1 MKKLTEYDQ
10 ALVILASD
18 ALSRVSQYEEDR
30 RRVYGS
36 MRPAMGLLF
45 HYTSTDGFKGIIEK
59 NELWA
64 TSAYF
69 LNDSKEIFYGCQVV
83 KESLDDW
90 IARNPRPELSL
101 SLGLARQ
108 LQEAFGDTFL
118 NMKVVRPIFIS
129 CFCEDDNLL
138 SQWRAYG
145 KSGGYSLGF
154 QVPAAD
160 PIWGLGVKPEP
171 TALTAVW
178 AKVEYRKNEQLNN
191 CRAIL
196 DALLPVFDDSATT
209 NAIAEIG
216 PHPLCGYEVIFR
228 RMIDLLLEEAVSF
241 KSEAFT
247 SENEWRVVIRQRE
260 RLKQGQDDGSN
271 IVRPYQFRSREGMLI
286 PYIRLIPSKDGG
298 KLPIASVRS
307 GPTNDPISTSLAV
320 PLLLEQNGFKA
331 KVSRSDISLRNF

>member
-1 MKKLTEYDQ
+1 MKKLSEYDQ
-10 ALVILASD
+10 AAVELASA
-18 ALSRVSQYEEDR
+18 ALSRVSKYEDDR
-30 RRVYGS
+30 QKVYGS
-36 MRPAMGLLF
+36 LRPANGLLF
-45 HYTSTDGFKGIIEK
+45 HYTSTEGFKGIIER

-69 LNDSKEIFYGCQVV
+69 LNDSKEIFYGCQVA
-83 KESLDDW
+83 KKALDEW
-90 IARNPRPELSL
+90 MSENPRPETSL

-108 LQEAFGDTFL
+108 VQEAFGDTFL
-118 NMKVVRPIFIS
+118 NMKVVRPIFLS
-129 CFCEDDNLL
+129 CFCENHDLL

-160 PIWGLGVKPEP
+160 PIWGLGFKPEP

-178 AKVEYRKNEQLNN
+178 AKVEYNKDEQLRR

-196 DALLPVFDDSATT
+196 DSLLSVFDDPNTAK
-209 NAIAEIG
+209 AIAEVG
-216 PHPLCGYEVIFR
+216 AHPLCGYEIIFR
-228 RMIDLLLEEAVSF
+228 RMIDLLLEEIVSF
-241 KSEAFT
+241 KSPAFA
-247 SENEWRVVIRQRE
+247 SENEWRIVVRQRE
-260 RLKQGQDDGSN
+260 RIKQGQDDGSK
-271 IVRPYQFRSREGMLI
+271 IVKPYQFRSREGMLI
-286 PYIRLIPSKDGG
+286 PYIRLIPPKDGG

-331 KVSRSDISLRNF
+331 RVSHSDISLRNF